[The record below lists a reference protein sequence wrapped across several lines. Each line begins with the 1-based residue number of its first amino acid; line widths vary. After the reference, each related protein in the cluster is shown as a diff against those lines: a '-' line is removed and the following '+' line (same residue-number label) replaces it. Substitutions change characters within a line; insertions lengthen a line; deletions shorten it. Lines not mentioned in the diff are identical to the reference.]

1 MHWQSAPWE
10 PRKWQAEALPLIIE
24 TLREGGRPIVSA
36 IMGAGKSILIGEL
49 CYIAYQ
55 RLKPDTRIVV
65 VCPRQALVQQLVET
79 FNFRMSS
86 AGVEHAVGSF
96 WAQSKQVDRPII
108 VATFASSLKLA
119 ERMEGE
125 GLRCAMLVGDEVH
138 GTESDVVKEA
148 IERLSP
154 ACAIGFTAT
163 PFRSDERERLTLWDR
178 IAYSYSASD
187 ALRDKVIVPWEIIH
201 HQASKRVTLDVACAD
216 LIDKALFETSGPGIA
231 SALDIEDAEDY
242 SDYLC
247 TRGIPSKAIHSRV
260 SQEDRDRLIEELK
273 DGHLKC
279 LVHVNL
285 LSEGVN
291 LPWLRWLCLRR
302 PVGAKVRFVQE
313 VGRVLRAHP
322 SKSKAW
328 ICDPHDLM
336 TSHGLVHPEQIG
348 ELLIRQEIDEYEE
361 ELMKLAPDEDQA
373 DRVRKLPAPKAFSE
387 IESYLVNLR
396 SAMAVHGLVNP
407 DLYQEDSQRRGGAP
421 TEAQLRAIEN
431 LKWTTRYLPKEIREP
446 FKLLCAQASS
456 FKRGDC
462 SRLISIMHGL
472 AKGSQN
478 SRRRKRHWNMPGLSM
493 PLPDF
498 SIQQLLFAMKNN

>member
-1 MHWQSAPWE
+1 M
-10 PRKWQAEALPLIIE
+10 PLIIDA
-24 TLREGGRPIVSA
+24 LREGGRPIVSA

-55 RLKPDTRIVV
+55 RLRPDTRIVV
-65 VCPRQALVQQLVET
+65 LCPRQALVQQLVET
-79 FNFRMSS
+79 FNYRMSAS
-86 AGVEHAVGSF
+86 GVEQTVGSF

-119 ERMEGE
+119 ERMEVE

-163 PFRSDERERLTLWDR
+163 PFRSNEHERLTLWDR

-201 HQASKRVTLDVACAD
+201 YGGGKKETLDDVCAD
-216 LIDKALFETSGPGIA
+216 LMDKAIFETNGPGIV
-231 SALDIEDAEDY
+231 SALDIEDAVEY
-242 SDYLC
+242 GYYLC
-247 TRGIPSKAIHSRV
+247 SRGIKAKAIHSRV
-260 SQEDRDRLIEELK
+260 PPEERDRLIEELK

-373 DRVRKLPAPKAFSE
+373 ERVRKLPAAKAFSE

-396 SAMAVHGLVNP
+396 SAMAVHGFVKP
-407 DLYQEDSQRRGGAP
+407 DLYQEDPQRRGGYP
-421 TEAQLRAIEN
+421 TQSQLRAIEN

-446 FKLLCAQASS
+446 FKLLCAQAPN

-462 SRLISIMHGL
+462 SRMISIMHGL
-472 AKGSQN
+472 AKGSKD
-478 SRRRKRHWNMPGLSM
+478 SRRRKRHWNMPRLSM

-498 SIQQLLFAMKNN
+498 TVQQLLFSMKNN